1 MIAGLLAFQLIANN
15 ACRTVQTKVVDLVV
29 VTSSAQ
35 VVDTAKLFRAI
46 IDKDEAEKALKKLGF
61 YYRDFG
67 HVGVLW
73 DNGVFDLDASNARVE
88 LWQEIAQGKIKPRDT
103 VLLGDTVD
111 AFSNSAARLCRDWG
125 VTPENCQNL
134 KMQFNI
140 YRKVTVENETG
151 QRMTR
156 VLLAGNPNGSTGPTN
171 DLLEKPDKNADVLE
185 GTGAASK
192 FAVEFFGFSEYPQ
205 RRLDAPGGFFDWI
218 ATKQAQE
225 LSLIDQAIKQF
236 ESIFESEHPEWV
248 KGSTVLNEQELM
260 ALQQEM
266 SGYVQLD
273 PSWAKFR
280 VASTEPIA
288 AFHLKFL
295 IKKNGNLTMY
305 GGPVLEPDRPKE
317 PKPIIKP

>member
-1 MIAGLLAFQLIANN
+1 MIAGLLSFQLFATN
-15 ACRTVQTKVVDLVV
+15 ACQSVQTKVVDLVV

-35 VVDTAKLFRAI
+35 VVDTAELFRAI
-46 IDKDEAEKALKKLGF
+46 IDKDGAEKALKKLGY

-88 LWQEIAQGKIKPRDT
+88 LWQEIAQGRIKPTDT
-103 VLLGDTVD
+103 VLLGDTID
-111 AFSNSAARLCRDWG
+111 AFSSSAARLYRDWG
-125 VTPENCQNL
+125 VIPENCQNL

-171 DLLEKPDKNADVLE
+171 DPLEKPDRNAGELR
-185 GTGAASK
+185 GTGAATK

-205 RRLDAPGGFFDWI
+205 RRLEALGGFFDWI
-218 ATKQAQE
+218 AARQAQE
-225 LSLIDQAIKQF
+225 LSLIGQAIKQF
-236 ESIFESEHPEWV
+236 ESTLESEHPEWV

-266 SGYVQLD
+266 SGYTQLD
-273 PSWAKFR
+273 PSWAKFK
-280 VASTEPIA
+280 VVSTEPVA
-288 AFHLKFL
+288 AFHLKFF